1 MSLPPTGIVTFL
13 FTDIVGSTGL
23 ARTYPAAWPDIQARH
38 RAIFEAAVTALQGYV
53 FQKIGD
59 EVDAAF
65 ATALDA
71 LAAAV
76 AVQRA
81 LRSEDWGVIEL
92 LQVRMGI
99 HTGPASIR
107 SADDEYEGY
116 VTISHA
122 KRIMSAAYGDQILLS
137 EATEALLRDSLPPD
151 ITLRSLGEH
160 RLKDFERIE
169 QIYQVA
175 APNLPGE
182 FPPIKSLDAS
192 PDHLPVQL
200 TSFIGRE
207 KELDEVK
214 QLLSQDRLLTL
225 TGPGGSGKTRLALQA
240 AAEMSEHFQDGV
252 YFVALASIDDPGLV
266 PPVIAQSLGITEA
279 PGRAIIDRVK
289 DDLSKKTI
297 LLVLDN
303 FEQVIEAA
311 ALVAELLVASTG
323 LKIIVTSR
331 ESLRVS
337 GEREYPVLPLALPD
351 LTQTPS
357 QETLSQYASVELFFQ
372 RARAVKPD
380 FEITGDNAPAVAEI
394 CSRLDGLPLAIEL
407 AAARIK
413 LLPPHAMLTR
423 LENRLAFLTGGARDL
438 PARQQTLR
446 NAIAWSFDLL
456 DEHEKQL
463 FCRLSIFAGGCTLD
477 AVEAVAGGLMSGD
490 LEPVL
495 DEIESLLDKSLL
507 REAESAAGEPRY
519 VMLETLREFGLEQF
533 EASGELDDA
542 RYRHAAYFLT
552 LAEQGETVT
561 ESAQQVQWLNRMEQ
575 EHDNIRA
582 ALDWSKTTE
591 GKGDLCVRLAG
602 LAGLFWEARGYYSE
616 GRKRLDD
623 ILAIEPAQE
632 RNAAR
637 ARLLARAAELAY
649 RQSDY
654 VATISFAAESLAIY
668 REAVDQQG
676 TASAL
681 IKLGNAAVEMGDYA
695 AGSGFSE
702 EALSIWRQLG
712 DKHGTARAL
721 ISLGWAALRTGSDAL
736 ARMRL
741 EEALTLSRDLG
752 DSRRIGFEL
761 SGLGEVALR
770 QGDTMRAVQL
780 VEESLAIRRQLGNK
794 WGIGVSLGILGWAA
808 IREGHWELA
817 AARLGESLEIRQ
829 ETGDQSGIA
838 WCLER
843 MADIAL
849 AQGQAEKA
857 ARFVGAGA
865 ALRAS
870 ISSVIDPA
878 DQPEYDRRISSLR
891 AELGQER
898 FTAAWDEGQA
908 FTLEQAVAFAIVAFT
923 R

>member
-1 MSLPPTGIVTFL
+1 MSFPPSGIVTFL
-13 FTDIVGSTGL
+13 FSDIAGSTAL
-23 ARTYPAAWPDIQARH
+23 ARTYPADWPGIQARH
-38 RAIFEAAVTALQGYV
+38 RAIFEAAVTAHQGFV

-81 LRSEDWGVIEL
+81 LKSEDWGVIDR

-99 HTGPASIR
+99 HSGPASIR
-107 SADDEYEGY
+107 SANDEYEGY
-116 VTISHA
+116 VTLSHA

-151 ITLRSLGEH
+151 ITLRSLGKH

-169 QIYQVA
+169 QIYQVTV
-175 APNLPGE
+175 PGLPGD

-192 PDHLPVQL
+192 PSRLPVQL

-279 PGRAIIDRVK
+279 PGRAIIDRIK

-311 ALVAELLVASTG
+311 PLVAELLVASTG

-337 GEREYPVLPLALPD
+337 GEREYPVLPLPLPD
-351 LTQTPS
+351 LSQNPS
-357 QETLSQYASVELFFQ
+357 EEALSQYASVELFLQ

-380 FEITGDNAPAVAEI
+380 FELTGDNAPAVAEI

-407 AAARIK
+407 AAARVR
-413 LLPPHAMLTR
+413 LLPPQAMLAR
-423 LENRLAFLTGGARDL
+423 LENRLAFLTGGARNL

-446 NAIAWSFDLL
+446 NAIAWSYDLL
-456 DEHEKQL
+456 DEDEKLL

-477 AVEAVAGGLMSGD
+477 AVEAVAGD

-495 DEIESLLDKSLL
+495 DKIESLLDKSLL
-507 REAESAAGEPRY
+507 RQVESAAGEPRY
-519 VMLETLREFGLEQF
+519 MMLETLVEFGLEQL
-533 EASGELDDA
+533 EANGELDDA
-542 RYRHAAYFLT
+542 RHRHAAYFLAF
-552 LAEQGETVT
+552 AEQGETVT
-561 ESAQQVQWLNRMEQ
+561 ESAQQVAWLNRMEQ
-575 EHDNIRA
+575 EHDNLRA
-582 ALDWSKTTE
+582 ALDWSKSAE
-591 GKGDLCVRLAG
+591 GSGNLCVRLAG
-602 LAGLFWEARGYYSE
+602 LTGIFWEARGYYSE
-616 GRKRLDD
+616 GRKRLAD
-623 ILAIEPAQE
+623 ILAIEAAQE
-632 RNAAR
+632 RNTAR

-649 RQSDY
+649 RQSDF
-654 VATISFAAESLAIY
+654 VATKTFAAESLEIY
-668 REAVDQQG
+668 REAGDQQG
-676 TASAL
+676 TAAAL
-681 IKLGNAAVEMGDYA
+681 IKLGNAAVEMGNYA
-695 AGSGFSE
+695 AGSGFLE
-702 EALSIWRQLG
+702 EALTIWRQLG
-712 DKHGTARAL
+712 DKHSTARAL
-721 ISLGWAALRTGSDAL
+721 ISLGWAALRTGKDAL
-736 ARMRL
+736 ARTRL
-741 EEALTLSRDLG
+741 EEALSLSRELG

-770 QGDTMRAVQL
+770 QGDTQRAVQL
-780 VEESLAIRRQLGNK
+780 VEESLSIRRQLGNK

-808 IREGHWELA
+808 IREGNWELA
-817 AARLGESLEIRQ
+817 ASRLRESLEIRQ

-857 ARFVGAGA
+857 ARFIGAAA

-870 ISSVIDPA
+870 IRSVIDPA
-878 DQPEYDRRISSLR
+878 DQPEYDRRITSLR
-891 AELGQER
+891 AILGQER
-898 FTAAWDEGQA
+898 FSAAWDEGQA
-908 FTLEQAVAFAIVAFT
+908 LTLEQAVALT